1 MSNVIYISGRGGDAS
16 RGLGGYIR
24 DNVER
29 YVGVSLSTDFLKA
42 DFTNQVDAIQRL
54 INEYSDHDIVANSY
68 GAYLLLHA
76 LVDNIP
82 TERNIKLMSPVL
94 GKGISKSMMFSSR
107 PPSVKRLMDSVK
119 EKRLS
124 LSESTFIYIGEQDSG
139 YCPELTQIYADYIG
153 EDHVFI
159 LQGEGHSLSK
169 DTVRA
174 ILGYEGDK

>member
-1 MSNVIYISGRGGDAS
+1 MSNVIYISGRGGDAAK
-16 RGLGGYIR
+16 GLGGYIR
-24 DNVER
+24 DNVES
-29 YVGVSLSTDFLKA
+29 YVGVSLSIDFLKA

-76 LVDNIP
+76 LVDNSR

-94 GKGISKSMMFSSR
+94 GKGISKNMMFSSR
-107 PPSVKRLMDSVK
+107 PPSVKRLMDSIE

-124 LSESTFIYIGEQDSG
+124 LSESTYIYIGEKDSG

-153 EDHVFI
+153 EDHVFV

-169 DTVRA
+169 ETVRV
-174 ILGYEGDK
+174 ILGFEGTR